1 MIGVILAFAF
11 IALSPEISVGT
22 KVLREIGDD
31 FGPAK
36 EMVRLQTTFGMGNE
50 VAVSRIA
57 VVREKDAP
65 WLVQF
70 AANELAD
77 YLERMSEASV
87 SLGTRITKPCIVLG
101 TYEESANVR
110 TLLPKQ
116 PEIFRKSQEA
126 FVIKSV
132 EDALVIAGASPRAVL
147 YGAYHYL
154 DYLCGI
160 GFFEDGERIPKRET
174 IPIYGVNVEEA
185 PMFQIRLFGGMW
197 DAWGDF
203 IRNRSTYWSFDEY
216 RKHYLWAIKNKVNR
230 LGPMSSRCFPIERAF
245 RYFSRFVPL
254 SYGPSDGL
262 PLAFSREGME
272 AVKREFPDARFT
284 PEEDPNYGG
293 YYLLDLSTYKALLKR
308 RLAVAR
314 RRFAGA
320 NARCGISLPLGVE
333 GEIHFLRKYLENPR
347 EHYVKATIEAA
358 REFDPDAEIT
368 VDGWGIALTF
378 KNWREFEEHFV
389 SQLSE
394 DVRREMTIIFNYPF
408 FERFRRDFEYFH
420 GLKWVYADIDFFGGQ
435 DYYFAPTPY
444 SKLLEYARD
453 VLTHEGSNC
462 IGWGI
467 KPEITKVE
475 PLYRQWH
482 WKLAWNPFE
491 FDSVDEFLRY
501 YVARR
506 YGERS
511 QELMLESTRAMVQA
525 FEHYEFRTDPYI
537 SSFCPVYRHIA
548 LLCFPCVQ
556 AHWDRYTQWRDCR
569 SLERAVQL
577 ALKAAQYERD
587 NPLYRN
593 YLVGVF
599 HAYASELFKFP
610 LIRMHSAYFAATRE
624 FAKGRYDSERAR
636 GTVQRFEQAAMECDF
651 ILAQIERVWAT
662 RPDYR
667 LRDMLTT
674 VGERIGMTP
683 QLEREIRGRCGA
695 FLNGVYELMALL
707 YRPWFRIIA
716 DDLRQRLRRHEPKLV
731 RCEWTSFEANA
742 INWRDLKR
750 RWNEP
755 PITAWNDEL
764 LPRFEKL
771 VAGYFTADLNGIV
784 REYNDS
790 DEVSAIAEAMNALR
804 AHGITADAYSDMQ
817 TSGMIENNY
826 PLK

>member
-1 MIGVILAFAF
+1 MMVAIWVYGMQ
-11 IALSPEISVGT
+11 
-22 KVLREIGDD
+22 GDVVV
-31 FGPAK
+31 
-36 EMVRLQTTFGMGNE
+36 ERVT
-50 VAVSRIA
+50 

-70 AANELAD
+70 AANELVD
-77 YLERMSEASV
+77 YLERMSGKSV
-87 SLGTRITKPCIVLG
+87 RLRTRIAEPCIVLG
-101 TYEESANVR
+101 THDESANVR
-110 TLLPKQ
+110 KLLPK
-116 PEIFRKSQEA
+116 PPRIFRKSQEA

-132 EDALVIAGASPRAVL
+132 GDALVICGASPRAVL

-154 DYLCGI
+154 DYLCGV
-160 GFFEDGERIPKRET
+160 GFFEDGERVPKRDSV
-174 IPIYGVNVEEA
+174 PIRGINVEQA
-185 PMFQIRLFGGMW
+185 PAFQIRLFGGMW

-216 RKHYLWAIKNKVNR
+216 RRHYLWAIKNKVNR

-245 RYFSRFVPL
+245 KYFSRFVPL
-254 SYGPSDGL
+254 TYGPAGGL
-262 PLAFSREGME
+262 PLRFSRDAME
-272 AVKREFPDARFT
+272 AVKREFPNAKFT

-293 YYLLDLSTYKALLKR
+293 YYLLDLPTYKALLKR
-308 RLAVAR
+308 RLAEGK
-314 RRFAGA
+314 RRFGGA
-320 NARCGISLPLGVE
+320 NARCGVTLPLGIE
-333 GEIHFLRKYLENPR
+333 GEIHFLRRYLKNPR
-347 EHYVKATIEAA
+347 EHYVRATIEAA
-358 REFDPDAEIT
+358 REFDPNAEIT

-378 KNWREFEEHFV
+378 KNWSEFYEHFV
-389 SQLSE
+389 SQLPE
-394 DVRREMTIIFNYPF
+394 DLRREIIIRFNYPF

-467 KPEITKVE
+467 MPEITNVE

-491 FDSVDEFLRY
+491 FKSVDEFLRY
-501 YVARR
+501 YVERR
-506 YGERS
+506 YGERAR
-511 QELMLESTRAMVQA
+511 EIMLESTRAMVQA

-548 LLCFPCVQ
+548 FLCFPCVQ
-556 AHWDRYTQWRDCR
+556 AHWDRYTQWRDCK

-577 ALKAAQYERD
+577 ALQAAQYERD

-599 HAYASELFKFP
+599 HTYASELFKFP
-610 LIRMHSAYFAATRE
+610 LIRMHSAYFVATQE
-624 FAKGRYDSERAR
+624 FAKGQYESDRAR
-636 GTVQRFEQAAMECDF
+636 KALQLFERSARECDF
-651 ILAQIERVWAT
+651 ILAQIERVWAA

-667 LRDMLTT
+667 LRDMLAT
-674 VGERIGMTP
+674 VKKRIGMTP
-683 QLEREIRGRCGA
+683 QLEREIRGRCAA
-695 FLNGVYELMALL
+695 FQNGVYELMALL
-707 YRPWFRIIA
+707 YRPWLQIIV
-716 DDLRQRLRRHEPKLV
+716 DDLRERLRRRDAKLV

-755 PITAWNDEL
+755 PISAWNDDL

-771 VAGYFTADLNGIV
+771 IDDYFAADLSAIK
-784 REYNDS
+784 REYD
-790 DEVSAIAEAMNALR
+790 DPDDVSAVANAMRALETL
-804 AHGITADAYSDMQ
+804 GITADAYSDMR
-817 TSGMIENNY
+817 TREMIEQNY
-826 PLK
+826 PLR